1 MDVEPLIDE
10 EVAAFLQSGISMHAA
25 GVAPGNI
32 PEITRVAGCRITPD
46 RRTVT
51 VYLVSSQGRKLL
63 EEVRASGSIAVA
75 FTKPRTHRTVQLKGV
90 DARVVPVDPE
100 DAKEVDRQVAAFDAD
115 LRAAGFPDRF
125 GWTLAGGS
133 PLGLAAVSFTPASA
147 FVQTPGPSAGAT
159 LKCR

>member
-25 GVAPGNI
+25 SVAPGNI

-51 VYLVSSQGRKLL
+51 VYVVASQGSRLL
-63 EEVRASGSIAVA
+63 EQVRANRAIAVA

-100 DAKEVDRQVAAFDAD
+100 DAADVDRQVAAFDRD

-133 PLGLAAVSFTPASA
+133 PLGLSAVAFTPASA